1 MKLGTIIGIATLAMA
16 MTLGGAVTPADAGD
30 KKSKQKIHVR
40 INDGLNQDQ
49 RIRLEKAAKKLKA
62 PYRDA
67 VLGEIER
74 RRDIHSRNKVAKQ
87 LGEKI
92 GGLTN
97 IEDQIGLLGVFGTAY
112 GKRRKGG
119 H

>member
-1 MKLGTIIGIATLAMA
+1 MA